1 MSKKSRVLLG
11 FCNWL
16 FCSFGFGCGCCGGS
30 RGVSVR
36 GGGCLSGFGRRGI
49 WGVVEGW
56 ADLADGDGAWIYKY
70 YRHSS
75 EEIGIGI
82 VIDIQLFRLDSTL
95 AMPCHAVE

>member
-1 MSKKSRVLLG
+1 LALAVVAVVGVVGSWVDE
-11 FCNWL
+11 
-16 FCSFGFGCGCCGGS
+16 GG
-30 RGVSVR
+30 
-36 GGGCLSGFGRRGI
+36 LSLWFRSTWDMEFGRRLGRSEQT
-49 WGVVEGW
+49 WT
-56 ADLADGDGAWIYKY
+56 GAWIYKY